1 MYPGDVIG
9 SGTVGTGCFLELN
22 GTGKLNDPA
31 YTEQWLQ
38 AGDEVTMEIDGI
50 GILENRIVKDDSE
63 FSILAKKKK

>member
-1 MYPGDVIG
+1 MVEREHTLIDGETEGFQDEQG
-9 SGTVGTGCFLELN
+9 RATGR
-22 GTGKLNDPA
+22 P
-31 YTEQWLQ
+31 LQ